1 MHLCGFVCI
10 MSYIQYSNFTDFK
23 QRKKDHISY
32 VGNQAR
38 YSFIELDMSTGPM
51 NNRPRENLPRTQACS
66 RYPSDQRRLGTERDS
81 EFSRQ
86 AWQVT
91 SHPKSPRTTGNEA
104 AGKHIHLC
112 RYRARS
118 IELCELKDDSHFSG
132 GGGQCKNAIELDDFS
147 SSVTYRAR
155 FLISREKKEEKKWKL
170 NE

>member
-1 MHLCGFVCI
+1 

-51 NNRPRENLPRTQACS
+51 NNRPRENIFIYVDTELEASSSVNS
-66 RYPSDQRRLGTERDS
+66 RMTLT
-81 EFSRQ
+81 F
-86 AWQVT
+86 
-91 SHPKSPRTTGNEA
+91 
-104 AGKHIHLC
+104 L
-112 RYRARS
+112 
-118 IELCELKDDSHFSG
+118 